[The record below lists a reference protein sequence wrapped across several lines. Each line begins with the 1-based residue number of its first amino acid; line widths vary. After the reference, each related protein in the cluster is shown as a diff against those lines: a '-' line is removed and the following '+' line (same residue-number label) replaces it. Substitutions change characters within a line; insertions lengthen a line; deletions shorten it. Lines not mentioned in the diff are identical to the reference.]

1 MSSDID
7 KINVTK
13 MIVFEDGSCQTNS
26 CNPDSNFLESFDCEQ
41 PKWVV
46 KDGSELAGKILLNRY
61 WEPVEDENGNLI
73 DIVPIEPPEGTRSAE
88 EQTEELKNRLDE
100 IDRQAI
106 RPLRAIAAGTAT
118 DEDRSVLAELEAQAE
133 KIREEIAELSA
144 GKAASNNG

>member
-1 MSSDID
+1 
-7 KINVTK
+7 

-46 KDGSELAGKILLNRY
+46 KDGSELAGKILSNRY
-61 WEPVEDENGNLI
+61 WDAVEDENGNLI
-73 DIVPIEPPEGTRSAE
+73 DIVPIEPPEITRSAE

-118 DEDRSVLAELEAQAE
+118 DEDRRVLAELEAQAE
-133 KIREEIAELSA
+133 EIRAQMAELGE
-144 GKAASNNG
+144 GKEVS

>member
-1 MSSDID
+1 MKKGIF
-7 KINVTK
+7 
-13 MIVFEDGSCQTNS
+13 MIIFEDHSYQITTGSPEENY
-26 CNPDSNFLESFDCEQ
+26 LAELDCEQ

-46 KDGSELAGKILLNRY
+46 KDGSELAGKILSNRY

-73 DIVPIEPPEGTRSAE
+73 DIVPIEPPEIDRSAE

-118 DEDRSVLAELEAQAE
+118 DEDRRILTELEMQAEEIRAQMAELGE
-133 KIREEIAELSA
+133 
-144 GKAASNNG
+144 GKEVS

>member
-1 MSSDID
+1 
-7 KINVTK
+7 

-46 KDGSELAGKILLNRY
+46 KDGSELAGKILSNRY
-61 WEPVEDENGNLI
+61 WDAVEDENGNLI
-73 DIVPIEPPEGTRSAE
+73 DIVPKEPPEITRSAE

-133 KIREEIAELSA
+133 EIRAQMAELDE
-144 GKAASNNG
+144 GKEVS

>member
-1 MSSDID
+1 
-7 KINVTK
+7 

-46 KDGSELAGKILLNRY
+46 KDGSELAGKILSNRY
-61 WEPVEDENGNLI
+61 WDAIEDENGNLI
-73 DIVPIEPPEGTRSAE
+73 DIVPKEPPEGTRSAE

-118 DEDRSVLAELEAQAE
+118 DEDRSVLAELEMQAE
-133 KIREEIAELSA
+133 EIRAQMAELDE
-144 GKAASNNG
+144 GKEVS

>member
-1 MSSDID
+1 
-7 KINVTK
+7 

-26 CNPDSNFLESFDCEQ
+26 CNPDSNFLEEFDCEQ

-46 KDGSELAGKILLNRY
+46 KDGSELAGKILSNRY
-61 WEPVEDENGNLI
+61 WDAIEDENGNLI
-73 DIVPIEPPEGTRSAE
+73 DIVPKEPPEGTRSAE

-133 KIREEIAELSA
+133 EIRAQMAELDE
-144 GKAASNNG
+144 GKEVS

>member
-1 MSSDID
+1 
-7 KINVTK
+7 

-26 CNPDSNFLESFDCEQ
+26 CNPDSNFLEGFDCEQ

-46 KDGSELAGKILLNRY
+46 KDGSELAGKIFSNRY

-73 DIVPIEPPEGTRSAE
+73 DIVPIEPPEGTKSAE

-118 DEDRSVLAELEAQAE
+118 DEDRRILSELEAQAE
-133 KIREEIAELSA
+133 EIRAQMAES
-144 GKAASNNG
+144 GGESGASDNG

>member
-1 MSSDID
+1 
-7 KINVTK
+7 

-46 KDGSELAGKILLNRY
+46 KDGSELAGKILSNRY
-61 WEPVEDENGNLI
+61 WDAIEDENGNLI
-73 DIVPIEPPEGTRSAE
+73 DIVPKEPPEGTRSAE

-118 DEDRSVLAELEAQAE
+118 DEDRSVLAELEMQAE
-133 KIREEIAELSA
+133 EIRAQMAES
-144 GKAASNNG
+144 GGESGASDNG

>member
-1 MSSDID
+1 
-7 KINVTK
+7 

-26 CNPDSNFLESFDCEQ
+26 CNPDSNFLENFDCEQ

-46 KDGSELAGKILLNRY
+46 KDGSELAVKILSNRY

-73 DIVPIEPPEGTRSAE
+73 DIVPIEPPEITRSAE
-88 EQTEELKNRLDE
+88 EQTEELKKRLEE
-100 IDRQAI
+100 IDRQAV

-133 KIREEIAELSA
+133 EIRAQMTELDERKEVS
-144 GKAASNNG
+144 